1 MYKIQMNKIFRNK
14 YFLSE
19 NAIIAYLFIFKI
31 LFHLLHPEYGY
42 HRDELFYVAIS
53 DQFSFENLDVLPLTP
68 LFLKVIT
75 SIFGYSIKSL
85 HFASA
90 LLGAITLAI
99 TCLMSKELGGKKL
112 AIFFTGLFTL
122 LSGFLIFGTI
132 FTYDSLD
139 ILISVFTLYLLVRLF
154 KNDEPK
160 LWILLGITLGL
171 GLFNKL
177 SILFLGFSIFACL
190 WLVPQRH
197 FYKSI
202 WIWLSGTIAL
212 IFLIPWIIWQVEQNW
227 YYVGVAA
234 GYSGGL
240 AYVASFPEYIWGQ
253 ILPNNI
259 FNLPVWLTGLGLLL
273 FSSNW
278 KTYRF
283 FGFIYILLFFLY
295 FFIGA
300 KFYFLMPLYAILI
313 VIGSIKIE
321 SFIDNRNWEKIKRK
335 TILVLVTVLYVLLS
349 LPLLPMIVPLLPVEI
364 LVQYTSA
371 LGVNAGVRQ
380 ENKVLNQLPQH
391 IADKFGWEELVDQT
405 AEIYDSVRTE
415 LDEDVGIFTEN
426 WGQASAIHLFGKK
439 YNLPEP
445 TSFHGWYY
453 YETLRKHEALDNYIV
468 IGRPDLTLAS
478 LFYEVTLCGIYTHPY
493 CMPYEN
499 NKQIYFCTNPK
510 FDLNAYLLVSK
521 NIDPRF
527 IDLLRNQN
535 VRAAIEYYHT
545 SVKENPRIPLFTE
558 AQVNNLGYEFLYNQ
572 RYKEAIALFKLNVE
586 VFPNSFNV
594 YDSLGEAYMENR
606 QYDLAILFYNK
617 SLELNPNNTNAVDK
631 LKEIEQIIQSK

>member
-1 MYKIQMNKIFRNK
+1 MKINLSKENFTSDYAIVG
-14 YFLSE
+14 YFML
-19 NAIIAYLFIFKI
+19 IKI
-31 LFHLLHPEYGY
+31 LLHLLHPEYGY
-42 HRDELFYVAIS
+42 HRDEFFYIAVS

-75 SIFGYSIKSL
+75 SIFGYSLKSL

-90 LLGAITLAI
+90 FLGAITLAI
-99 TCLMSKELGGKKL
+99 TCLISKELGGKKL

-139 ILISVFTLYLLVRLF
+139 ILISVFTIYLLVRLF

-160 LWILLGITLGL
+160 LWIFLGITLGL

-177 SILFLGFSIFACL
+177 SILFLGFSIFVCL
-190 WLVPQRH
+190 WFVPQRH

-202 WIWLSGTIAL
+202 WIWFSGSIAL
-212 IFLIPWIIWQVEQNW
+212 IFLIPWIIWQIEQNW
-227 YYVGVAA
+227 YYIGVAA

-240 AYVASFPEYIWGQ
+240 AYIPSFPEYIWGQ

-259 FNLPVWLTGLGLLL
+259 FNFPVWIIGLGLLL
-273 FSSNW
+273 FSSDW
-278 KTYRF
+278 KTFRF
-283 FGFIYILLFFLY
+283 FGFMYVLLFFMY

-300 KFYFLMPLYAILI
+300 KFYFLMSMYAILLA
-313 VIGSIKIE
+313 VGSIKIE
-321 SFIDNRNWEKIKRK
+321 EFIENRNWTKIKRK
-335 TILVLVTVLYVLLS
+335 TVVTLGSAIYVVIS
-349 LPLLPMIVPLLPVEI
+349 MPFLPMIVPLLPVET
-364 LVQYTSA
+364 LVKYTSVF
-371 LGVNAGVRQ
+371 GVTAGVRQ
-380 ENKVLNQLPQH
+380 ENKALNQLPQH
-391 IADKFGWEELVDQT
+391 IADKFGWEEMVDQT
-405 AEIYDSVRTE
+405 AHIYDSVRTE
-415 LDEDVGIFTEN
+415 INEDVGIFTEN
-426 WGQASAIHLFGKK
+426 WGQAGAIHLFGQK

-453 YETLRKHEALDNYIV
+453 YETLRKHEALNNYIV

-478 LFYEVTLCGIYTHPY
+478 LFNEVTLCGIYTHPY

-499 NKQIYFCTNPK
+499 NKSIYFCTNPK
-510 FDLNAYLLVSK
+510 FDLNAYLLVQK

-527 IDLLRNQN
+527 IDLLHNQS
-535 VRAAIEYYHT
+535 VQAAIEYYDT
-545 SVKENPRIPLFTE
+545 SIKENPRIPLFTE
-558 AQVNNLGYEFLYNQ
+558 GQINSLGYEFLFNQ
-572 RYKEAIALFKLNVE
+572 QYKEAIALFKLNVE

-606 QYDLAILFYNK
+606 KYDLAILFYNK

-631 LKEIEQIIQSK
+631 LQEIENLMQSK